1 MNYIVLDLEWN
12 QGNEEKEKQRKD
24 IPFEIIEIGAIK
36 LDARMEFG
44 GSFHEVVKPQVYQEM
59 HRMTRQLLH
68 MDMEQLQEGDL
79 FPDVC
84 KRFLSWCGTPA
95 QGDDAGKH
103 VRDGAPGPESTEKAG
118 ETYAGG
124 GIAVAAVPWLFATW
138 GPQDLTELQRNMRFY
153 GMGPLAGGPVKFYDI
168 QKLFSIAFEDKKIRR
183 NLEYAVD
190 FLKIQKDGAFH
201 RALSDAYYAA
211 RVLQQIRDPQVLQK
225 VSFDTF
231 QLPQSRK
238 DEVRIVF
245 DDYAKY
251 ISRRFDDKAQL
262 LTDREVASTKCYI
275 CRRNL
280 KRKIK
285 WFTPNGKHYYSL
297 SFCGQHGYMKGK
309 IRIRRAE
316 DDGVYAVKT
325 TKFISEEEAD
335 ELFRRRDA
343 AKGQKGLNRKKKEV

>member
-12 QGNEEKEKQRKD
+12 QGNEEKEKQRRE

-36 LDARMEFG
+36 LNDRMEPA
-44 GSFHEVVKPQVYQEM
+44 GSFHEMVKPQVYQEM

-68 MDMEQLQEGDL
+68 MDIRELQAGDF

-84 KRFLSWCGTPA
+84 RRFLSWCCAPEDGTEKYA
-95 QGDDAGKH
+95 QGGMPGEDGTWKARERGTEAGSGND
-103 VRDGAPGPESTEKAG
+103 RAE
-118 ETYAGG
+118 
-124 GIAVAAVPWLFATW
+124 VPWMFATW
-138 GPQDLTELQRNMRFY
+138 GPQDLTELQKNMRFY
-153 GMGPLAGGPVKFYDI
+153 GMEPLAGGPVKFYDI

-190 FLKIQKDGAFH
+190 FLNIQKDGAFH

-231 QLPQSRK
+231 QLPRSRK

-280 KRKIK
+280 KRKIR

-297 SFCGQHGYMKGK
+297 SFCNQHGYMKGK
-309 IRIRRAE
+309 IRIRKAD

-325 TKFISEEEAD
+325 TKFISEEEAA
-335 ELFRRRDA
+335 ELFHRRDA
-343 AKGQKGLNRKKKEV
+343 ARGQKKAQRGKK

>member
-12 QGNEEKEKQRKD
+12 QGNEEKEKQKKE
-24 IPFEIIEIGAIK
+24 IPFEIIEIGAVR
-36 LDARMEFG
+36 LNSRMELC
-44 GSFHEVVKPQVYQEM
+44 GSFHEVIKPQVYREM

-68 MDMEQLQEGDL
+68 VDMRQLQGGAL
-79 FPDVC
+79 FPDVMR
-84 KRFLSWCGTPA
+84 RFLSWCQEGGT
-95 QGDDAGKH
+95 
-103 VRDGAPGPESTEKAG
+103 DGQPEE
-118 ETYAGG
+118 YR
-124 GIAVAAVPWLFATW
+124 FATW

-153 GMGPLAGGPVKFYDI
+153 GMELAGSGPAKFYDI
-168 QKLFSIAFEDKKIRR
+168 QKLFSIAFEDKKSRR

-190 FLKIQKDGAFH
+190 FLKLPKDGAFH

-211 RVLQQIRDPQVLQK
+211 MVLRQIRDPQVLQK

-238 DEVRIVF
+238 EEVRIVF

-251 ISRRFDDKAQL
+251 ISRRFDDKTQL
-262 LTDREVASTKCYI
+262 LADREVTSTKCYL
-275 CRRNL
+275 CHRNL
-280 KRKIK
+280 KRKIR

-297 SFCGQHGYMKGK
+297 SLCDRHGYMKGK
-309 IRIRRAE
+309 IRIRRTE

-325 TKFISEEEAD
+325 TKFITEEDAA

-343 AKGQKGLNRKKKEV
+343 AKGQGKKKSMKK

>member
-24 IPFEIIEIGAIK
+24 IPFEIIEIGAMNS
-36 LDARMEFG
+36 LREMS
-44 GSFHEVVKPQVYQEM
+44 GSFHEVVKPQVYREM

-68 MDMEQLQEGDL
+68 MDMEQLRDGDF

-84 KRFLSWCGTPA
+84 KRFLSWCGAAEENAVTEESARGGMQERTP
-95 QGDDAGKH
+95 
-103 VRDGAPGPESTEKAG
+103 
-118 ETYAGG
+118 
-124 GIAVAAVPWLFATW
+124 VPYLFATW

-153 GMGPLAGGPVKFYDI
+153 GMEPLGSGPVKFYDI
-168 QKLFSIAFEDKKIRR
+168 QKLFSIAFEDKKTRR

-190 FLKIQKDGAFH
+190 FLQIPKDGVFH

-211 RVLQQIRDPQVLQK
+211 AVFQRIEDPQVLQK

-231 QLPQSRK
+231 QVPRSRK
-238 DEVRIVF
+238 DEVCIVF

-251 ISRRFDDKAQL
+251 ISRRFEDKAQL
-262 LTDREVASTKCYI
+262 LTDREVASTKCYF
-275 CRRNL
+275 CHRNL

-309 IRIRRAE
+309 IRIRRTE

-325 TKFISEEEAD
+325 TKFISEEDAQ

-343 AKGQKGLNRKKKEV
+343 ARGQKKIKGRNQ

>member
-36 LDARMEFG
+36 LNGRLELC

-59 HRMTRQLLH
+59 HRKTRQLLH
-68 MDMEQLQEGDL
+68 MDMEQLQEGDF
-79 FPDVC
+79 FPGVC
-84 KRFLSWCGTPA
+84 RRFLSWCSAPA
-95 QGDDAGKH
+95 QEDADGEP
-103 VRDGAPGPESTEKAG
+103 VRSDLTE
-118 ETYAGG
+118 TTP
-124 GIAVAAVPWLFATW
+124 VPYLFATW

-153 GMGPLAGGPVKFYDI
+153 GMEPLGSGPVKFCDI

-190 FLKIQKDGAFH
+190 YLKIPKDSAFH

-211 RVLQQIRDPQVLQK
+211 GVLQQIKDPQVLQM

-231 QLPQSRK
+231 QVPQSRK

-251 ISRRFDDKAQL
+251 ISRRFDEKAQL

-297 SFCGQHGYMKGK
+297 SFCNQHGYMKGK
-309 IRIRRAE
+309 IRIRRTE

-325 TKFISEEEAD
+325 TKFISEEDAA
-335 ELFRRRDA
+335 ELFHRRDA
-343 AKGQKGLNRKKKEV
+343 ARGQKKMKGKKK

>member
-36 LDARMEFG
+36 LDSRMEPA
-44 GSFHEVVKPQVYQEM
+44 GSFHEMVKPQVYREM

-68 MDMEQLQEGDL
+68 MDMKQLQGGEL
-79 FPDVC
+79 FPDVMR
-84 KRFLSWCGTPA
+84 RFLSWCG
-95 QGDDAGKH
+95 
-103 VRDGAPGPESTEKAG
+103 EAG
-118 ETYAGG
+118 EDGLPENG
-124 GIAVAAVPWLFATW
+124 LRPEGKAAAEKRAPRNQPVEYRFATW

-153 GMGPLAGGPVKFYDI
+153 GMELTGSGPVKFYDI
-168 QKLFSIAFEDKKIRR
+168 QKLFSIAFEDKKSRR

-190 FLKIQKDGAFH
+190 FLKLPKDGAFH

-211 RVLQQIRDPQVLQK
+211 MVLRQIRDPQVLQK

-231 QLPQSRK
+231 RLPQNRK
-238 DEVRIVF
+238 EEVRIVF
-245 DDYAKY
+245 DDYAKF
-251 ISRRFDDKAQL
+251 ISRRFDDKEQL
-262 LTDREVASTKCYI
+262 LSDREVTSTKCYL
-275 CRRNL
+275 CHRNL

-297 SFCGQHGYMKGK
+297 SLCDRHGYMKGK

-316 DDGVYAVKT
+316 EDGVYAVKT
-325 TKFISEEEAD
+325 TKFITEEDAAD
-335 ELFRRRDA
+335 LFRRRDA
-343 AKGQKGLNRKKKEV
+343 ARGQGKRKGKKKENTR